1 MAESLEMAKTNP
13 EGEGG
18 DFSLRGLRRVCQ
30 WTFRTRMKVGKSDS
44 SHGDLRPSCCFSNKY
59 ESLG

>member
-1 MAESLEMAKTNP
+1 MADSLEMAKTNP

-18 DFSLRGLRRVCQ
+18 DFNLRALRRVYQ
-30 WTFRTRMKVGKSDS
+30 WTFRTRVKVGKSDPC
-44 SHGDLRPSCCFSNKY
+44 HGDLRPSCCFSTKY